1 MSNTLFKLTTSEPI
15 LPQTRSKKELFGT
28 IHSFFAKKYQELNEW
43 FGIEECKSDRIWYY
57 GTLSLMFLLPAAT
70 YVISKLIWS

>member
-15 LPQTRSKKELFGT
+15 LTQTRSKKELFGT
-28 IHSFFAKKYQELNEW
+28 IRTFFAKKYQGLNEW

-57 GTLSLMFLLPAAT
+57 GTLSLMFFLPAAT

>member
-28 IHSFFAKKYQELNEW
+28 IRSFFAKKYQGLNEW

-57 GTLSLMFLLPAAT
+57 GTLSLMFFLPATT
-70 YVISKLIWS
+70 YIISKIIWS

>member
-15 LPQTRSKKELFGT
+15 LPQTCCKKELFGT
-28 IHSFFAKKYQELNEW
+28 IRSFFAKKYQGLNKW

-57 GTLSLMFLLPAAT
+57 GTLFLMFFLPATT
-70 YVISKLIWS
+70 YIISKLIWS

>member
-15 LPQTRSKKELFGT
+15 LPQTHSKKELFGT
-28 IHSFFAKKYQELNEW
+28 IRSFFTKKYQGLNEW

-57 GTLSLMFLLPAAT
+57 GTLSLMFFLPAAT

>member
-15 LPQTRSKKELFGT
+15 LPQARSKKELFRT
-28 IHSFFAKKYQELNEW
+28 IRSFFAKKYQGLNEW

-57 GTLSLMFLLPAAT
+57 GTLSLMLFLN
-70 YVISKLIWS
+70 

>member
-28 IHSFFAKKYQELNEW
+28 FHSSFTKKYQELNEW

-57 GTLSLMFLLPAAT
+57 GTLSLMFFLPAAT
-70 YVISKLIWS
+70 YVISKLIWF